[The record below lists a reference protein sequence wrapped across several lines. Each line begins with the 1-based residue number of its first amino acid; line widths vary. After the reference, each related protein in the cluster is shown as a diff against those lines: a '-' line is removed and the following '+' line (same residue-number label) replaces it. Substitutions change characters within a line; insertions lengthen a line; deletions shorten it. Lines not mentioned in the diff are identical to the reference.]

1 MDWDTS
7 DPRVVGFLRKQAAGG
22 FADASAERRAESELD
37 RLYPKVTSREQWATG
52 GFGSGRSR
60 TDDPRFAETGGIDWR
75 EQPEGFIDESHLIA
89 HLRGYT
95 GHGDERYRGL
105 LDRPS
110 YPGAEMMGQ
119 PVPQIPMRRSGLG
132 GLAIGGQEKVE
143 PMRGLGGLLQSIEGD
158 ETLGDDTREV
168 MRQAIGQQRWAQLL
182 ELGLDLETAS
192 SMLGQEITL
201 RNGQVTMIDEG
212 DLELLAGVLNPE
224 SVVRESE
231 RPHGLEGIGWVGG
244 GR

>member
-1 MDWDTS
+1 MAADW
-7 DPRVVGFLRKQAAGG
+7 F
-22 FADASAERRAESELD
+22 D
-37 RLYPKVTSREQWATG
+37 RLREGWDRGDRPKGWGPIQNVESA
-52 GFGSGRSR
+52 
-60 TDDPRFAETGGIDWR
+60 PDWR
-75 EQPEGFIDESHLIA
+75 EVPGMQSQEHLTA
-89 HLRGYT
+89 HRRGYT
-95 GHGDERYRGL
+95 GEGDWRYQGL

-212 DLELLAGVLNPE
+212 DLELLAGALEPG